1 MKSSWR
7 AWLKYAALITAAGA
21 MANACSA
28 AGQGSEFSSGGD
40 GGSKNT
46 GGAGSTQ
53 SGGLGGGDIG
63 FDGGSPTGAGGL
75 DKDAACGA
83 VSSEAQAQL
92 QPADIIIAVDTS
104 GSMDEEIAQ
113 VQANLNN
120 FATLITSS
128 GIDVHVIMIA
138 DSTMCIPEPLGNGLP
153 NNCNGAADE
162 KLPNYRHVQQTV
174 ASTDALQLMISTY
187 PQWKDSLRPG
197 ATKTLAV
204 VSDDESDMSAADF
217 TSQLLALDPPTFQGF
232 KFDAIVV
239 LNDPGPL
246 ACFGFGSCP
255 NIVCCAM
262 DGPAC
267 MSLAAA
273 QGDVYKALVAQ
284 TGGVQ
289 GDLCVQDFNPVFQD
303 MAQSVIQDAKLACDY
318 TIPPPPNGQSFDSN
332 KVNVAYTPGGQGM
345 PQQILNVP
353 GGVNDCGPNGGWYY
367 DDPAAPKKVI
377 MCPSTCSVLQERQGR
392 APLRLRYGDRS
403 AGIVL
408 TDRSRS

>member
-21 MANACSA
+21 LANACSA
-28 AGQGSEFSSGGD
+28 AGQGSEFSSEGN
-40 GGSKNT
+40 GGSNT
-46 GGAGSTQ
+46 GGSGSTQ
-53 SGGLGGGDIG
+53 SGGLGGDIG
-63 FDGGSPTGAGGL
+63 FDGGTLTGTGGL

-83 VSSEAQAQL
+83 VSSEAVAQL

-120 FATLITSS
+120 FATLITNS
-128 GIDVHVIMIA
+128 GIDVHVTLIA
-138 DSTMCIPEPLGNGLP
+138 DATICIPAPLGSGA
-153 NNCNGAADE
+153 CNGMDE
-162 KLPNYRHVQQTV
+162 KLPNYRHVVQTV
-174 ASTDALQLMISTY
+174 ASTDALQLILSTY
-187 PQWKDSLRPG
+187 PQWKGTLRPG

-204 VSDDESDMSAADF
+204 VSDDESDMGAAAF

-239 LNDPGPL
+239 LNDPGQF

-255 NIVCCAM
+255 NVVCCAM

-267 MSLAAA
+267 VSLAAS

-289 GDLCVQDFNPVFQD
+289 GELCLQDFNPVFQD
-303 MAQSVIQDAKLACDY
+303 MAQSVIKDAKLACDY
-318 TIPPPPNGQSFDSN
+318 AIPPPPEGQVFDPT

-345 PQQILNVP
+345 PQQILNVQ
-353 GGVNDCGPNGGWYY
+353 GGLNACGPNGGWYY
-367 DDPAAPKKVI
+367 DDPASPKKVI
-377 MCPSTCSVLQERQGR
+377 MCPATCGVLQSDMGGKVE
-392 APLRLRYGDRS
+392 
-403 AGIVL
+403 VL
-408 TDRSRS
+408 FGCDTVSGPPA